1 MRHLVSCKL
10 TFCVDREIIQA
21 GTGGHDSVED
31 ATATMKLV
39 QHKLKH
45 RMWQS
50 YTNHKYTTNHKHVP
64 STALPV
70 YKTTQTQ
77 APYVKSVYKP

>member
-31 ATATMKLV
+31 AKATMKLV

-50 YTNHKYTTNHKHVP
+50 YTNHKYTTNMYQVLHYLYIKQHKLKHHM
-64 STALPV
+64 
-70 YKTTQTQ
+70 
-77 APYVKSVYKP
+77 